1 MQTYDYIIVGAG
13 SAGCVLANRLSADG
27 KQVLL
32 LEAGG
37 WDKSP
42 MVSMPKGFAK
52 LVSDPKHAWHFPV
65 QQPRK
70 PGMESNEAWVRGK
83 VVGGSSSINGM
94 IYVRGQPEDYARW
107 EELAGPDWSWSA
119 MRQAFKSIEDHELG
133 ADELRGAGGPVHI
146 STGKHRYPV
155 SEAMIQAGEQMG
167 LRRLEDFNREDQEG
181 VGYYAHTIKQGKRQ
195 SSAVAFLHPVLS
207 RPNLKVVTGALVE
220 KVLFDGKRASGV
232 RCRIK
237 GEHQEFA
244 CRGEV
249 ILSAGTIISPKILQL
264 SGIGDAEMLKKAGV
278 TPLVQS
284 PEVGQNLMDHLGFL
298 IPYRLQNDKGLN
310 HKFRGLGLL
319 KSVAQ
324 YYASKSGPMAT
335 GPFEVGA
342 FIRTDN
348 SLPRPDAQLYL
359 SAFTYPRSED
369 NFPVPDGVEDQP
381 GVTVYGQ
388 LLKLSSRGSL
398 HIASSDPDAAL
409 QIAPNWLTTE
419 EDRKAAVGMVH
430 YMRDYMRQP
439 ALRQYVGEE
448 LLPKGVVEDD
458 QAILDYFTTASLCG
472 THAVGTCRMG
482 TDAGSVVDERLR
494 VRGVEGLR
502 VVDCSVMPALVSA
515 NTNGPAMAL
524 GWRAAELILNKNN
537 QA

>member
-27 KQVLL
+27 FRILL

-37 WDKSP
+37 WDKNP
-42 MVSMPKGFAK
+42 LISMPKGFAK

-65 QQPRK
+65 QQSRK
-70 PGMESNEAWVRGK
+70 AGTESTEAWVRGK
-83 VVGGSSSINGM
+83 VIGGSSSINGM

-107 EELAGPDWSWSA
+107 EELAGANWGWSA
-119 MRQAFKSIEDHELG
+119 MRQAFKAIEDHELG

-146 STGKHRYPV
+146 SAGKYRYPV
-155 SEAMIQAGEQMG
+155 SEALIQAGEQKG
-167 LRRLEDFNREDQEG
+167 LSRLEDFNREDQEG

-207 RPNLKVVTGALVE
+207 RPNLQVVTGALVE
-220 KVLFDGKRASGV
+220 RVLFTDKRASGV
-232 RCRIK
+232 RCRVNNVI
-237 GEHQEFA
+237 EEYA
-244 CRGEV
+244 CSGEV
-249 ILSAGTIISPKILQL
+249 ILCAGTLISPKILQL
-264 SGIGDAEMLKKAGV
+264 SGIGDAHTLTRAGV
-278 TPLVQS
+278 TPLVHS

-298 IPYRLQNDKGLN
+298 IPYRLKNDKGLN

-319 KSVAQ
+319 KSIAE
-324 YYASKSGPMAT
+324 YYTRKSGPMAT

-342 FIRTDN
+342 FVRTRQE
-348 SLPRPDAQLYL
+348 LPRPDAQLYL

-388 LLKLSSRGSL
+388 LLKLSSRGQL
-398 HIASSDPDAAL
+398 HIASSDPEAPL
-409 QIAPNWLTTE
+409 QITPNWLTTE
-419 EDRKAAVGMVH
+419 EDRQAAVGMVH

-439 ALRQYVGEE
+439 ALQHYVGEE
-448 LLPKGVVEDD
+448 LLPAGVVADD

-482 TDAGSVVDERLR
+482 MDAASVVDERLR
-494 VRGVEGLR
+494 VRGVEGVR

-524 GWRAAELILNKNN
+524 GWRAADLILNKNN
-537 QA
+537 